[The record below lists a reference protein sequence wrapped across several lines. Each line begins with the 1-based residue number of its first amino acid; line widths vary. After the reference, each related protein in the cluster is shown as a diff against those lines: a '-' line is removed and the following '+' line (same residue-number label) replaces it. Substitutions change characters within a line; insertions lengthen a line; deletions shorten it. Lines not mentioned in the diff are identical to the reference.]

1 MKPILLD
8 DTKLLAELATDT
20 SNGLGRL
27 DCLSAVV
34 NEEANGI
41 YTAEL
46 VYPVKGDHFADLHIG
61 GIIKLKANDT
71 ADLQMFRI
79 NKITKPLNGMIEIQC
94 NHISYD
100 LSKTSVLPFT
110 ATGAASAMLGIA
122 NHMVSKESYPFQLF
136 TDLTNSTSRFS
147 LDIPQS
153 VRACLGGVEGSMLDV
168 FGGEYEW
175 DNLTVRQLAH
185 RGADNGVRI
194 AYGKNLTDIEQ
205 EESIEAMYTAV
216 MPYASDQGG
225 SGNSSTICGDLQTIV
240 SVQQPKIL
248 NLDLSDE
255 FDDDEEITAAKLNQ
269 KAQAYIN
276 ANHLDAPSVSI
287 DVEFVPLW
295 QTEQY
300 KSVAALERVSLFD
313 TVHVY
318 FEPLGIEASARVTEY
333 EYDVLKER
341 YIKIHLGSVRSSLAS
356 TIAQTQK
363 SIDTQTVQLK
373 GFMDEA
379 IRKNTEMMTGV
390 SGGHKYVVFDA
401 DGKIIEEY
409 WLDTDSVETAV
420 NVRRENLNGI
430 AFSHNGINGPFESAW
445 LQDGSFTAEFMQAL
459 QIRAEQI
466 IGGTID
472 AININGSNITGSNIT
487 GSNFSSNN
495 GIYDLLLWAGVLS
508 LMADSNFRACL
519 YQTTSGGVFK
529 LFSGTAA
536 EPTDRPSDGSV
547 MTLTDTQMYNYKNG
561 DLIWQIGQLTRPV
574 TSGEHTVTCSYNST
588 DNVLNFFYDGAY
600 AGKLV
605 R

>member
-8 DTKLLAELATDT
+8 DTRPLSELAADT

-27 DCLSAVV
+27 ECLSAEV
-34 NEEANGI
+34 NEEANGVF
-41 YTAEL
+41 TAEL
-46 VYPVKGDHFADLHIG
+46 VYPVTGEHFKDLHIG
-61 GIIKLKANDT
+61 GIVKLKANDT

-100 LSKTSVLPFT
+100 LSKTSVLPFK
-110 ATGAASAMLGIA
+110 ATGAASAMSGIKS
-122 NHMVSKESYPFQLF
+122 HMVSKDSYPFNLV
-136 TDLTNSTSRFS
+136 TDLTNTTSKFK
-147 LDIPQS
+147 LDVPQS

-175 DNLTVRQLAH
+175 DNLTVRQRAH

-216 MPYASDQGG
+216 MPYASEQGG
-225 SGNSSTICGDLQTIV
+225 SGDSATICGDLQTIV
-240 SVQQPKIL
+240 AAAQPKIL

-255 FDDDEEITAAKLNQ
+255 FGDDETITKAKVNA

-276 ANHLDAPSVSI
+276 ANHLNQPSVSI

-341 YIKIHLGSVRSSLAS
+341 YIKIHLGNVKSSLAS

-363 SIDTQTVQLK
+363 SVDTQTVQLK
-373 GFMDEA
+373 SFMDEA

-390 SGGHKYVVFDA
+390 TGGHLYVVRDA
-401 DGKIIEEY
+401 DGKITEQY
-409 WLDTDSVETAV
+409 WLDTDSIETAV

-445 LQDGSFTAEFMQAL
+445 LQDGTFTAEFMQAL
-459 QIRAEQI
+459 QINADQI
-466 IGGTID
+466 TGGTID
-472 AININGSNITGSNIT
+472 AVNINGSNITGSN
-487 GSNFSSNN
+487 FESNN
-495 GIYDLLLWAGVLS
+495 GVYNLEIWAGVLS
-508 LMADSNFRACL
+508 LLTSANYRASL
-519 YQTTSGGVFK
+519 YQSSSCGVLK
-529 LFSGTAA
+529 LFSGTADSIDSR
-536 EPTDRPSDGSV
+536 PTNGNV
-547 MTLTDTQMYNYKNG
+547 LTVNDNQIYNYKNG
-561 DLIWQIGQLTRPV
+561 NLVWQIGQSMRPV
-574 TSGEHTVTCSYNST
+574 TSGAHTVTCSYNDT
-588 DNVLNFFYDGAY
+588 DNVLQFFYDGSY